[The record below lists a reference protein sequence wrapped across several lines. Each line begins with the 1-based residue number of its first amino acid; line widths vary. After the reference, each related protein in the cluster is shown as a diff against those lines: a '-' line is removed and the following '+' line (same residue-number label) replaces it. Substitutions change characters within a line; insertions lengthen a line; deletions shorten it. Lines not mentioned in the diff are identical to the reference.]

1 MVMKFLSGMRRKH
14 GKIFSFWPGN
24 TPMVVVMEPKCVRQ
38 ILTDTKTFVKGSD
51 YSNKFAIVFGE
62 GLVTSNGTK
71 HRQDR
76 SCLAKY
82 FVRSGV
88 ENYLGYMVET
98 TQDMI
103 ETTLRPVDGSTIDLQ
118 EFFHMLALRVF
129 GYFSAGHDYKNDP
142 EAQWINH
149 TVSKGSSIIGEHI
162 VLGLPVW
169 SFIPRIKQLKK
180 DVQKMHAHIEKLI
193 KRRLSDRAAGK
204 PENDDPMKGMLDA
217 NLSRKEMYEQFTTL
231 LSAGHDTTA
240 FFGCYMAYMLAQHP
254 EVQQKVKDE
263 VKEVLGGR
271 TDITPEDTKK
281 MTYTANV
288 MKEVLRLYT
297 VIPFVNRT
305 TVTDVKLRDNGLSLP
320 KGTTALVPLCLMNRD
335 GDVWENPNEFNP
347 DRFADLKIS
356 DNSAKHGYLPFGY
369 GSRTCIGNTLAMVE
383 GNVMF
388 ALLMQKVTFT
398 KIPDFKPKISA
409 GISLVS
415 TNGIRVGVTFDKE

>member
-1 MVMKFLSGMRRKH
+1 
-14 GKIFSFWPGN
+14 
-24 TPMVVVMEPKCVRQ
+24 MVVVMEPKCVRQ

-62 GLVTSNGTK
+62 GLVTSNGSK

-129 GYFSAGHDYKNDP
+129 GYFAAGHDYKSDS
-142 EAQWINH
+142 EAEWINH
-149 TVSKGSSIIGEHI
+149 AVSKGSAIIGEHI

-180 DVQKMHAHIEKLI
+180 DVKKMHVHIEKLI
-193 KRRLSDRAAGK
+193 KKRLADRAEGK
-204 PENDDPMKGMLDA
+204 PENEDPMKGMLDA
-217 NLSRKEMYEQFTTL
+217 NLSRPEMYEQFTTL

-254 EVQQKVKDE
+254 EVQQKVKAE
-263 VKEVLGGR
+263 VKEVLGDR

-305 TVTDVKLRDNGLSLP
+305 TVTDVKLRDGGLSLP

-335 GDVWENPNEFNP
+335 GDVWENPNDFNP

-398 KIPDFKPKISA
+398 KIKDFKPKISA

-415 TNGIRVGVTFDKE
+415 TNGIRVGVTFDK